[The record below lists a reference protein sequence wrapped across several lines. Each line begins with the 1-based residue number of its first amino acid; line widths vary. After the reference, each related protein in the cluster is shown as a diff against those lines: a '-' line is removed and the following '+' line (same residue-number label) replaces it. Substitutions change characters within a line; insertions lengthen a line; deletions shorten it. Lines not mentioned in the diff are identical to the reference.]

1 MGKIEKYKEL
11 LENYIGKEKIVKLSK
26 DKYFINTNL
35 VLFNTSDLL
44 PVYLVQIGEKIFFAD
59 FGYCFANLKTDNLKN
74 VIEKIT
80 SALEKSN
87 LIIDEDS
94 LVMNTTLETL
104 YKDFNFFVATIMC
117 IQMLSME
124 D

>member
-44 PVYLVQIGEKIFFAD
+44 PVYLVQICEEIFFAD

-74 VIEKIT
+74 VIEKIST
-80 SALEKSN
+80 ALEKSN

-124 D
+124 V